1 MQDEDQFLR
10 QGSSGSFLE
19 EIDHLVK

>member
-10 QGSSGSFLE
+10 QGSSGSFLK
-19 EIDHLVK
+19 EIDYLVK